1 MDKATEEKIA
11 ELQVIE
17 QNLQRFLT
25 QKQQFQ
31 TQMVEMDTALNELS
45 NTSEAHKII
54 GNIMVSVDKKK
65 LQEDLKSK
73 KDMLDLRFK
82 SIEKQEQNMRERAD
96 KIQKEVMEGIKK
108 EKK

>member
-1 MDKATEEKIA
+1 MDKATEEKIG

-31 TQMVEMDTALNELS
+31 TQMVEMDTALNELNS
-45 NTSEAHKII
+45 ASEAHKII

-96 KIQKEVMEGIKK
+96 NIQKEVMEGIKK